1 MAQFDATLPAGTDDL
16 GSARTVGLEDPASAH
31 AATMHAPNS
40 GGVGPVASMPIVSQ
54 GAPRSRTADRTT
66 VLPRL
71 EGATSIRVSGP
82 GELPRY
88 EPLQSLGAGGMGEVA
103 LVRDQDIGR
112 QVAVK
117 KLLPGLGIDAL
128 ERFAREVRIV
138 GKLEHPGI
146 VPVHDVGIDGDG
158 RHYFVMKYVEG
169 ETLETILDRLRADDP
184 LYRARFS
191 PGRRVEIFHELLQA
205 LRYAHAHGVIH
216 RDIKPSNVMVG
227 AFGEV
232 LLMDWGIAK
241 EVGAAETPH
250 PLAPSPR
257 GGEGDGSTA
266 RGSGGVR
273 SPEAADPKAAFRTR
287 HGSLI
292 GTPAYMAPEQAR
304 GENTKLDP
312 RCDTYALTVLF
323 HEMLTLHHYLE
334 DRRALEQIIFAVGS
348 DEEPG
353 FLELVAACSRQ
364 GVGAELVH
372 FLKRGLRKKP
382 EARFQSVDEMIEELD
397 AIRDQRVKVQ
407 CHLTFARRVTGALA
421 RRANR
426 HPNLATVL
434 ALVAIAIFTTGV
446 VAMVSAAMHLARG

>member
-1 MAQFDATLPAGTDDL
+1 MAQFDATLPAVSEDL
-16 GSARTVGLEDPASAH
+16 GSARTMGVEEHSLAH
-31 AATMHAPNS
+31 AATAFSPAS
-40 GGVGPVASMPIVSQ
+40 GAVPVSAA
-54 GAPRSRTADRTT
+54 APRSRSIDRTT
-66 VLPRL
+66 VLPRIVG
-71 EGATSIRVSGP
+71 GAGVDSMKASAH

-88 EPLQSLGAGGMGEVA
+88 EPVQSLGEGGMGEVA

-117 KLLPGLGIDAL
+117 RLLPGLGYDAL

-169 ETLETILDRLRADDP
+169 ETLESILDRLRASDP
-184 LYRARFS
+184 LYRTRFS

-216 RDIKPSNVMVG
+216 RDIKPSNVMIG
-227 AFGEV
+227 AYGEV

-241 EVGAAETPH
+241 EIGAAESASAQP
-250 PLAPSPR
+250 APAGP
-257 GGEGDGSTA
+257 
-266 RGSGGVR
+266 
-273 SPEAADPKAAFRTR
+273 AAAAAASDPKAAFRTR

-304 GENTKLDP
+304 GETTKLDQ
-312 RCDTYALTVLF
+312 RCDTYALCVLF

-334 DRRALEQIIFAVGS
+334 DRRALEQLIFAIGS

-353 FLELVAACSRQ
+353 FMELVAACSRE

-372 FLKRGLRKKP
+372 FLRKGLKKKP
-382 EARFQSVDEMIEELD
+382 EERYQSVDEMIEVLD

-426 HPNLATVL
+426 HPNLATFAGLFAL
-434 ALVAIAIFTTGV
+434 AVFAVGL
-446 VAMVSAAMHLARG
+446 VAMVSAALQLARG

>member
-1 MAQFDATLPAGTDDL
+1 
-16 GSARTVGLEDPASAH
+16 
-31 AATMHAPNS
+31 
-40 GGVGPVASMPIVSQ
+40 
-54 GAPRSRTADRTT
+54 
-66 VLPRL
+66 
-71 EGATSIRVSGP
+71 
-82 GELPRY
+82 
-88 EPLQSLGAGGMGEVA
+88 
-103 LVRDQDIGR
+103 
-112 QVAVK
+112 
-117 KLLPGLGIDAL
+117 
-128 ERFAREVRIV
+128 VRIV

-169 ETLETILDRLRADDP
+169 ETLESILDRLRAGDP

-216 RDIKPSNVMVG
+216 RDIKPSNVMIG
-227 AFGEV
+227 AYGEV

-241 EVGAAETPH
+241 EIGAAERPIVEASPTGAGAG
-250 PLAPSPR
+250 APA
-257 GGEGDGSTA
+257 GTA
-266 RGSGGVR
+266 
-273 SPEAADPKAAFRTR
+273 AADPKAAFRTR

-304 GENTKLDP
+304 GETTKLDQ
-312 RCDTYALTVLF
+312 RCDTYALSVLF

-334 DRRALEQIIFAVGS
+334 DRRALEQIIFAIGS

-353 FLELVAACSRQ
+353 FMELVTACSRE

-372 FLKRGLRKKP
+372 FLRKGLKKKP
-382 EARFQSVDEMIEELD
+382 EERYQSVDEMIEVLD
-397 AIRDQRVKVQ
+397 AVRDQRVKVQ

-426 HPNLATVL
+426 HPNLATFVGL
-434 ALVAIAIFTTGV
+434 FAIAVFAVGI
-446 VAMVSAAMHLARG
+446 VAMVSAALQLARG